1 MNWSNHMV
9 GPVHGRKMMK
19 GRINGN
25 AGQSLSSNKW
35 VGKSFQGV
43 GPEYHHITT
52 SLREHTL
59 ERLLLDACTKT
70 LFSFKNQQIDGICM
84 GSPLGPTLADIL
96 MTAFEEEIV
105 KPLISS
111 NVIKFYSHY
120 VDNDKI
126 IFHEK

>member
-1 MNWSNHMV
+1 
-9 GPVHGRKMMK
+9 
-19 GRINGN
+19 
-25 AGQSLSSNKW
+25 
-35 VGKSFQGV
+35 
-43 GPEYHHITT
+43 
-52 SLREHTL
+52 
-59 ERLLLDACTKT
+59 
-70 LFSFKNQQIDGICM
+70 M